1 VKICIISTG
10 RAGSTSLYNLIKD
23 HLGNEYYSITEP
35 FNNKIKR
42 VKEVDSDQLQ
52 FITNKSHV
60 LIKTITTQKPEGKT
74 DEFICNW
81 IFNFFDKV
89 ILLDRGDITEQAE
102 SFAYLIHIDNHLWH
116 TKQVYKMSLV
126 PKEFVDEWKE
136 RLLNN
141 KMIITS
147 LSKKYNKKVYYY
159 EDIFVNKNK
168 ETLNEIFN
176 YLELDLK
183 EDLVIQWILSEEK
196 KVRLNEKNN
205 KLI

>member
-1 VKICIISTG
+1 MKICILSTG

-35 FNNKIKR
+35 FNDKIKR
-42 VKEVDSDQLQ
+42 VKEIDPDQLQ
-52 FITNKSHV
+52 FITNKTHV

-89 ILLDRGDITEQAE
+89 ILLDRIDITEQAE
-102 SFAYLIHIDNHLWH
+102 SFAYLIHTDNNLWH

-126 PKEFVDEWKE
+126 PKEFVNEWKE
-136 RLLNN
+136 RLSNN
-141 KMIITS
+141 KKLINN

-159 EDIFVNKNK
+159 EDLFINKNM
-168 ETLNEIFN
+168 ETINEIFN

-183 EDLVIQWILSEEK
+183 NDLVNQWILSEEK
-196 KVRLNEKNN
+196 KVRISEN
-205 KLI
+205 KLKLL

>member
-23 HLGNEYYSITEP
+23 HLSNEYYSITEP
-35 FNNKIKR
+35 FNDKIKR

-89 ILLDRGDITEQAE
+89 ILLDRSNITEQAE
-102 SFAYLIHIDNHLWH
+102 SFAYLIHTDNRLWH

-141 KMIITS
+141 KMIIS
-147 LSKKYNKKVYYY
+147 ALSKKYNKKVYYY
-159 EDIFVNKNK
+159 EDLFVNKNI
-168 ETLNEIFN
+168 ETIQEIFQ
-176 YLELDLK
+176 YLELELNYN
-183 EDLVIQWILSEEK
+183 LVNEWIFSEEK
-196 KVRLNEKNN
+196 KVRLNQKNN

>member
-1 VKICIISTG
+1 MKICILSTG
-10 RAGSTSLYNLIKD
+10 RAGSTSLYNLIKN

-35 FNNKIKR
+35 FNDKIKR
-42 VKEVDSDQLQ
+42 VKETDPNQLEV
-52 FITNKSHV
+52 IINKSHV

-89 ILLDRGDITEQAE
+89 ILLDRDDITEQAE
-102 SFAYLIHIDNHLWH
+102 SFAYLIHTDNRLWH

-136 RLLNN
+136 MLLNN
-141 KMIITS
+141 KMIIS
-147 LSKKYNKKVYYY
+147 ALSKKYNKRVYYY

-183 EDLVIQWILSEEK
+183 EDLVNQWILSEEK